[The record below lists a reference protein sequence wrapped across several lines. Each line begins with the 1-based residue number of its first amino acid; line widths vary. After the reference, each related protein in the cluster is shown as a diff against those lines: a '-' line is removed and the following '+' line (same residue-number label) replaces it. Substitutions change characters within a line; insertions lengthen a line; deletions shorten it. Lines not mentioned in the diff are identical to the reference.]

1 MLKVILISI
10 LLHVCLLL
18 HVNAADNFNSE
29 YIYQDE
35 TLNFN
40 NYNNNY
46 DTNYNLTTII
56 TPLGVQESSLI
67 SFDGNENLTA
77 GMDSHKMDD
86 DLNIHKQ
93 VLQFPKIPYNQDFHI
108 SEVIKSANYSFY
120 FNFLHVFIQFVQPY
134 DIPSDLLKDILENRV
149 TTSKLITESMHME
162 VGLLILVGVCSILA
176 CVIPGTELWLAC
188 RPIREDYKPTQYP
201 GFLTF
206 VLYILAFILGLGM
219 GILILFNELTN
230 MGMEKIPKTI
240 DQAID
245 DLNNYH
251 SGTTVQFRKCLTR
264 SLDVA
269 SEAIMADLDNIDELL
284 GKPVQIE
291 LSYETGLE
299 NTLTQ
304 LLDVANASQ
313 DIGANANNLIKNAE
327 TAKEL
332 TAELSNE
339 LNGIKRDLEKVIS
352 SCSNPQD
359 RLLCSTINT
368 NGLVI
373 NFQINKILRDERL
386 LRLRSINRD
395 NLTED
400 ARRARGEYLYVPHHI
415 SRSTLDI
422 KNQIRRELSLIRG
435 RLFDE
440 TRNLE
445 SSNSHFNRK
454 IESIKKYIHRD
465 VVPYILEFEE
475 TRWLSGIATVILVF
489 FVWILLVSA
498 LICRCTSS
506 DNKIRTTLLCGSF
519 FNCIISI
526 LLWLIMILMIFISTH
541 TELILCRAL
550 EGDRNYKTLETI
562 IESKHFLG
570 KPLEMSLKDFIE
582 KCEENEGVYPTYL
595 LDNQKKLEEITDYW
609 KWSGLTEVLSVLKAD
624 LKGLKILTSSF
635 EGKLDSLM
643 FACEANLT
651 SYRTIAD
658 CQVRGSVVSRD
669 IIALSE
675 QIFNIARQINDRR
688 ASRELEAIGTS
699 MRSLMIKKVKPLAL
713 IQDTIVDQLI
723 TLDIKLQPYQQRL
736 NDTFVHLKSV
746 QYYIDVQGEFF
757 AQLKTKHYVERLNN
771 YLDQW
776 RKHVLTEMKFG
787 IAKCRPLYNILQGFK
802 ILICQDILGPL
813 DTFWFIIFLSII
825 IMMITTPIQH
835 VLACVFKKFDKI
847 IVFTPNRRRE
857 STETI
862 VIDRGN
868 WRTPDPPPLP
878 RRDDW

>member
-1 MLKVILISI
+1 MLKVILIS
-10 LLHVCLLL
+10 VPCCLLL
-18 HVNAADNFNSE
+18 HVNAADDFNSE

-46 DTNYNLTTII
+46 DNNYNLTTII
-56 TPLGVQESSLI
+56 TPLGVLESSLI
-67 SFDGNENLTA
+67 SFDGNENLTT
-77 GMDSHKMDD
+77 GMDSRKMDH
-86 DLNIHKQ
+86 DLDIHKQ

-108 SEVIKSANYSFY
+108 SDVIKSANYSFY

-134 DIPSDLLKDILENRV
+134 DVPSDLLKDILENRV
-149 TTSKLITESMHME
+149 TISKLITESMHME

-219 GILILFNELTN
+219 AVLILFNELTN

-327 TAKEL
+327 RAREL
-332 TAELSNE
+332 TAELTSE

-422 KNQIRRELSLIRG
+422 RNQIRRELSLIRG

-506 DNKIRTTLLCGSF
+506 DNKIRTALLCGSF

-570 KPLEMSLKDFIE
+570 KPLEMSLRDFIE
-582 KCEENEGVYPTYL
+582 KCEENEGVYYPTYL
-595 LDNQKKLEEITDYW
+595 LENQKKLEEITDYW
-609 KWSGLTEVLSVLKAD
+609 KWSGLTEALSILKAD

-651 SYRTIAD
+651 SYRSI
-658 CQVRGSVVSRD
+658 VRGSVVSRD
-669 IIALSE
+669 IIALSD

-688 ASRELEAIGTS
+688 TSREFETIGTS

-723 TLDIKLQPYQQRL
+723 TLDIQLRPYQQRL

-776 RKHVLTEMKFG
+776 RKHVLTEMRFG

-813 DTFWFIIFLSII
+813 DTFWFLIFLCII
-825 IMMITTPIQH
+825 IMMIATPIQH

-847 IVFTPNRRRE
+847 IVFTPNRRE

-862 VIDRGN
+862 VIDRAN

>member
-1 MLKVILISI
+1 MLLILILISI

-651 SYRTIAD
+651 SYRTI
-658 CQVRGSVVSRD
+658 VRGSVVSRD

>member
-1 MLKVILISI
+1 MLLILILISI

-651 SYRTIAD
+651 SYRTI
-658 CQVRGSVVSRD
+658 VRGSVVSRD

-847 IVFTPNRRRE
+847 IVFTPNRRE